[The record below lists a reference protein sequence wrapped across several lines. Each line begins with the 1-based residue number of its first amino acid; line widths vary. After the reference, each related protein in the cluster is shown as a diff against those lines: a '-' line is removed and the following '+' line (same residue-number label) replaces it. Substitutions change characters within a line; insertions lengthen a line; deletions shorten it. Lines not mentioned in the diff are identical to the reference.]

1 MQMRTYLLVFFCLFS
16 LGIIAQP
23 PSTKD
28 LEAKKERLLE
38 EIKRNEKL
46 LESQKMKEQSVL
58 TIISAQEDKI
68 NLRVELIKTT
78 EQQASLLDKEIQKNQ
93 QNIDKLSEE
102 LNVLKADY
110 AKMIEKSYK
119 SRSSKSRMMF
129 LLSSENF
136 TQAYKRSQYMKQYA
150 SFRKMQG
157 EELQQKTLVLQEA
170 NMVLNKQ
177 KEAKQKLI
185 VQNEKA
191 KKDLEQEKETQQKLI
206 DSIKKD
212 KKKVIAEIK
221 AKQKEAKK
229 IENQI
234 KELIRK
240 AVAAAN
246 KKAGVKPT
254 GSEGFALTPEGR
266 IVSNNFKANKGKLPW
281 PVQKGTVSQR
291 FGKFPNQIIK
301 TLMDE
306 NNGID
311 ITTEPGSVAQAIFE
325 GEVFLI
331 EATSPINIGI
341 YIRHGEYV
349 SVYKNLDKIY
359 VKMGDKVSIGD
370 EIGRIHTNEFTEKT
384 ILKFFINFKIDTFL
398 DPQLWL
404 AK

>member
-129 LLSSENF
+129 LLSSQNF

-150 SFRKMQG
+150 SFRKSQG
-157 EELQQKTLVLQEA
+157 EELKQKTVVLQEA
-170 NMVLNKQ
+170 NAVLSKQ
-177 KEAKQKLI
+177 KEAKQRLI

-191 KKDLEQEKETQQKLI
+191 K
-206 DSIKKD
+206 
-212 KKKVIAEIK
+212 
-221 AKQKEAKK
+221 EAY
-229 IENQI
+229 
-234 KELIRK
+234 L
-240 AVAAAN
+240 
-246 KKAGVKPT
+246 G
-254 GSEGFALTPEGR
+254 
-266 IVSNNFKANKGKLPW
+266 NKG
-281 PVQKGTVSQR
+281 
-291 FGKFPNQIIK
+291 
-301 TLMDE
+301 
-306 NNGID
+306 
-311 ITTEPGSVAQAIFE
+311 ITNA
-325 GEVFLI
+325 
-331 EATSPINIGI
+331 
-341 YIRHGEYV
+341 
-349 SVYKNLDKIY
+349 
-359 VKMGDKVSIGD
+359 
-370 EIGRIHTNEFTEKT
+370 
-384 ILKFFINFKIDTFL
+384 
-398 DPQLWL
+398 
-404 AK
+404 